1 LTGPTGPTGA
11 TGEALKIL
19 GYYSTLGALQAG
31 DPVGVGGEGYV
42 VGPGDLYVW
51 SVATNQWTN
60 VGNIL
65 GPTGP
70 TGPQVTGPTGPA
82 STVTGPT
89 GPTGATGPASTVTG
103 PTGPAFFNLVGA
115 TYTANRILGAADA
128 GSLVRM
134 NLGVANTITIAP
146 DITYNFPIGT
156 QIVIVQFG
164 AGQTTFVAGSGV
176 TIRSEGNKLITKAQY
191 ATASLIKLA
200 ADTWLLA
207 GNLTV

>member
-1 LTGPTGPTGA
+1 MGA

-19 GYYSTLGALQAG
+19 GYYATLGELQAA

-42 VGPGDLYVW
+42 IGAGLLYVW
-51 SVATNQWTN
+51 SVISSSWIN
-60 VGNIL
+60 VGTIL

-70 TGPQVTGPTGPA
+70 TGPTGPVSTVP

-89 GPTGATGPASTVTG
+89 GPTGATGPGVTG
-103 PTGPAFFNLVGA
+103 PTGATGPAFFPLTGN
-115 TYTANRILGAADA
+115 TYTSSHTLVAGNA

-134 NLGVANTITIAP
+134 NVGSAHSLTIPP
-146 DITYNFPIGT
+146 DITYNFPLGT
-156 QIVIVQFG
+156 QIVVVQMG
-164 AGQTTFVAGSGV
+164 VGQTTFAQGAGV
-176 TIRSEGNKLITKAQY
+176 LIYSEGNKKITKAQY

-200 ADTWLLA
+200 ADTWLLS